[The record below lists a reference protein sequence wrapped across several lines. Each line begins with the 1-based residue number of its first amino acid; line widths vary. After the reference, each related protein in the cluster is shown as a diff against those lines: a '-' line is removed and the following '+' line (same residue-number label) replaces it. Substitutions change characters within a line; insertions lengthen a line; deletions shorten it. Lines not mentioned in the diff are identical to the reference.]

1 MVLCPPFP
9 SRMLLNNK
17 FSFFIIKIGLN
28 EMMGLLD
35 GRYFVFRLGK
45 NQNQNTGNFI
55 SASIKKKKKAIKL
68 LWVVSPEKNDKSL
81 NLQDLRFY
89 LLWKWGLCRS
99 NQIKMQSLGW
109 VLTQSVCVFVKRG
122 NLDTCRHV

>member
-1 MVLCPPFP
+1 
-9 SRMLLNNK
+9 
-17 FSFFIIKIGLN
+17 
-28 EMMGLLD
+28 MGLLD